1 MSWTY
6 LSIAIVAE
14 IIATSALK
22 SAEGFTRLWPS
33 LVTIVGYAIA
43 FFCLSLSLRH
53 IPVGIAYAIWSG
65 VGIVAISII
74 GFVLFKQSLDLAGFI
89 GIGLIV
95 AGLLYLTF
103 FLKAVSN
110 YPTRKHKSNLKTRL
124 AFVGFILVIGTA
136 KPFYGTALLGCYRLL
151 TCM

>member
-95 AGLLYLTF
+95 AGVVVLNVF
-103 FLKAVSN
+103 S
-110 YPTRKHKSNLKTRL
+110 KSNL
-124 AFVGFILVIGTA
+124 
-136 KPFYGTALLGCYRLL
+136 
-151 TCM
+151 